1 MVNAKNEQ
9 PTGLILVQIPKNV
22 KSWFLQQGLYEST
35 PLLITTPLM
44 VWDYKKSAIRID
56 VLCTKSMILKD

>member
-1 MVNAKNEQ
+1 MHEQ

-56 VLCTKSMILKD
+56 VL